1 MAESPT
7 AAPRA
12 SRAWGSAGFFWGPQL
27 ELPDGAGGG
36 IKTDANKAGGWF
48 ASRCARC
55 ASLQLLCCVRDGNRS
70 ASRRAGLQ
78 AGAHTVA
85 IG

>member
-12 SRAWGSAGFFWGPQL
+12 LHAWGSAGFFWGLQL

-36 IKTDANKAGGWF
+36 IKTDASKAGGWF

-55 ASLQLLCCVRDGNRS
+55 ASLQRVAARCAACV
-70 ASRRAGLQ
+70 Q
-78 AGAHTVA
+78 TVA